1 MYYHPGNRNPD
12 IGIRMNTDNSQ
23 VIDAFNRLSREIKK
37 ALPYWNQKSKEW
49 DALCDEEKRL
59 NLIYSMMEDDAETQE
74 AIKNL
79 IESIINEH
87 ES

>member
-23 VIDAFNRLSREIKK
+23 VIDTFNRLSRQIKK
-37 ALPYWNQKSKEW
+37 ALPYWKEKSKEW
-49 DALCDEEKRL
+49 DALCDEEKREHL
-59 NLIYSMMEDDAETQE
+59 VYSMMENDGEVRSE
-74 AIKNL
+74 IYYL
-79 IESIINEH
+79 IETIINEH